1 MINSFQ
7 DLIFTEKWLDC
18 LNDNSQVIFLEGPSQ
33 TSKTTLAGI
42 KLVREAYLSPKGQ
55 TLFFL
60 CGESSG
66 TLYRNFVDKETSI
79 TKLFKGAVRHIGGS
93 QKGGERIEIDV
104 AYGDFVETKN
114 VYMVGYK
121 TIASED
127 KILGG
132 SPYLMLL
139 DEANKAHPN
148 FIKQAITRVGSVGM
162 KLIATSNGD
171 DPDLELYN
179 YLNACRPHEKYKE
192 DVPLTTVEQMNE
204 VEPKKGWAYWFF
216 GLEDRPGKTAEWIKR
231 MHATHPKGSFYYNAF
246 VLGIRGATDGV
257 LYGHLMKKSHI
268 VDEKRLNFSSI
279 IELQC
284 GVDVGSGGSKATQE
298 NAKTIFI
305 LTAFSKEYQRAVV
318 LDAYESKEVS
328 HAKTLDE
335 LYMFLRDWVM
345 MFGHRFRSIWIDS
358 AERALIETARGKE
371 SPISKLGVT
380 VQSSIKNTKTV
391 TAKSRVALKEQLIY
405 NDRLLFTN
413 RPGALEARRQLA
425 KVKGRMGET
434 IDENMLHNDYNDGL
448 DYSLT
453 PNMTRLLRRR

>member
-1 MINSFQ
+1 
-7 DLIFTEKWLDC
+7 
-18 LNDNSQVIFLEGPSQ
+18 
-33 TSKTTLAGI
+33 
-42 KLVREAYLSPKGQ
+42 
-55 TLFFL
+55 
-60 CGESSG
+60 
-66 TLYRNFVDKETSI
+66 
-79 TKLFKGAVRHIGGS
+79 
-93 QKGGERIEIDV
+93 
-104 AYGDFVETKN
+104 
-114 VYMVGYK
+114 
-121 TIASED
+121 
-127 KILGG
+127 
-132 SPYLMLL
+132 
-139 DEANKAHPN
+139 
-148 FIKQAITRVGSVGM
+148 
-162 KLIATSNGD
+162 
-171 DPDLELYN
+171 
-179 YLNACRPHEKYKE
+179 
-192 DVPLTTVEQMNE
+192 MNE
-204 VEPKKGWAYWFF
+204 VEPKKSWAYWFF

-425 KVKGRMGET
+425 KVKGHMGET